1 MRETDVATMIFYE
14 WSASIGNSNVIA
26 VAVVVAVAAIA
37 VTIYI

>member
-14 WSASIGNSNVIA
+14 WSPSIGNSNVIA
-26 VAVVVAVAAIA
+26 VAVVVAVAAIT